1 MPATSKF
8 YPRAMLTAFRK
19 EWSWQS
25 DSIYAAILKHNYD
38 YSDLSTYWG
47 DISQHEIS
55 AGLVN
60 YTPGG
65 KLLTSRATTGVAANS
80 WTNVWA
86 ANTYY
91 PSGSI
96 VRPSTGNGHLYLA
109 QTSGTSNSTQPSW
122 PTTHG
127 QSVTDA
133 SVIWD
138 NAGSY
143 GVALSCDDPQWDNIT
158 FSGAGYLAIYSR
170 SPATDATRPLIA
182 VVDFG
187 GSQSITSGTFRIDA
201 PASGILV
208 ALTY

>member
-38 YSDLSTYWG
+38 YSDLNTYWG
-47 DISQHEIS
+47 DITQHEIS
-55 AGLVN
+55 NSLVN

-65 KLLTSRATTGVAANS
+65 KLLTSRASSGVAANS
-80 WTNVWA
+80 WGNIWA

-91 PSGSI
+91 AAGSI
-96 VRPSTGNGHLYLA
+96 VRPTAGNGHIYLA
-109 QTSGTSNSTQPSW
+109 QNAGTSSSTQPTW

-133 SVIWD
+133 SIVWD
-138 NAGSY
+138 NSGSY
-143 GVALSCDDPQWDNIT
+143 AVTLSCDDPQWDNIT
-158 FSGAGYLAIYSR
+158 FSSAGYLAIYSR

-182 VVDFG
+182 LVDLG
-187 GSQSITSGTFRIDA
+187 GSQSITAGTFRVDA
-201 PASGILV
+201 SPTGIAV